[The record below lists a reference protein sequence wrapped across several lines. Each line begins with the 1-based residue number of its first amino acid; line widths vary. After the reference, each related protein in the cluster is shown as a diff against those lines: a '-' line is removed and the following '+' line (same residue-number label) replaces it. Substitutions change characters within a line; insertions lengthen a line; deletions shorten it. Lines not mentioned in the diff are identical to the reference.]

1 MVNIS
6 DSHQVLCVTH
16 LPQIAALADAH
27 FIVEKS
33 DDGEHTRTDMRR
45 LSLEERYSY
54 IARMMDGAENSSI
67 AYDHAKELISASESS
82 KTQRRKQIH
91 RN

>member
-27 FIVEKS
+27 FMVEKT
-33 DDGEHTRTDMRR
+33 DDGEHTKTDMRR
-45 LSLEERYSY
+45 LSLEERYTY
-54 IARMMDGAENSSI
+54 LARMMDGADNSSL
-67 AYDHAKELISASESS
+67 AYEHARELITASEDS
-82 KTQRRKQIH
+82 KAHRRNSLC